1 MFINGVV
8 EAVGTGKTGKTK
20 YIKVGGTF
28 YSYFADKGGNVPQLN
43 KGDSVEFQASQRGD
57 FWNLDPNTVKVVGA
71 ATSAPPPET
80 KSYSRASPAGGLE
93 GAIKGKTVD
102 QVRDMVMALPYKEGT
117 ALRLASNEGMAIGN
131 AINAATQL
139 TVAMVEKGMLKVDS
153 TDVTDYMLA
162 QAGVVARKALSG
174 ELVKVDDF
182 VEEPTTQEPV
192 KHELDDEIAF

>member
-1 MFINGVV
+1 MEINGVV
-8 EAVGTGKTGKTK
+8 ETAGAGKTGKNK
-20 YIKVGGTF
+20 YIKVGATF
-28 YSYFADKGGNVPQLN
+28 YSYLAGKGGNVPPVN
-43 KGDSVEFQASQRGD
+43 KGDSVVFQASKRGD
-57 FWNLDPNTVKVVGA
+57 FWNLDPNTVQVVGA
-71 ATSAPPPET
+71 ASSAPPAAT

-139 TVAMVEKGMLKVDS
+139 TVAMIEKGVLKVDA

-182 VEEPTTQEPV
+182 VEEPTTQEPSTN
-192 KHELDDEIAF
+192 EFDDDMPY